1 MVPEPVP
8 AAAPEVAAPDLAGHI
23 RPASRSTIQWS
34 KGFPAAA
41 IAGLLSAL
49 SMFLPYGSF
58 GLGMVLAGYFCVVLY
73 RRRTFGAPA
82 TRGLGAKLGA
92 ATGLLGF
99 IIFSLWTAVQV
110 AVFHAGGEIRQQL
123 MKAVEQSAAG
133 NPDPNVQAAVA
144 QLKSPEGLA
153 VMMALGLFVTLLG
166 LVVLGSIGGAVAGSP
181 RPPQQP

>member
-8 AAAPEVAAPDLAGHI
+8 AVASEVAAADRAQPIPHV
-23 RPASRSTIQWS
+23 SRSTIQWS
-34 KGFPAAA
+34 KAFPAAA
-41 IAGLLSAL
+41 LAGLLSAL

-73 RRRTFGAPA
+73 RRRTFGAIA

-92 ATGLLGF
+92 ATGFLGF

-110 AVFHAGGEIRQQL
+110 AFLHTGGEIREQL

-153 VMMALGLFVTLLG
+153 VMMALGLFVTMLG
-166 LVVLGSIGGAVAGSP
+166 LVVLGSIGGAAAGSP
-181 RPPQQP
+181 RPRHQP